1 MAFEWT
7 SVREEII
14 IPEYDGTVDPIDPTE
29 LPPVTYRKKFTPP
42 EPPKK
47 DDGPIFDIV
56 DDPDDSDEKKD
67 EDFEEPD
74 LDNLFDPDEYGADG
88 DDLDPEFHPKPAKD
102 RLEVYPHL
110 DVCKDLKGKAMEDC
124 SKKAIAQLI
133 KTRMKV
139 PSILFDI
146 GEKQGV
152 MMSFIVDKNGNISN
166 VEVLQKTHPALAKEA
181 TRVLNDFPKLNPAV
195 QNGHHVP
202 LKMEVPIILRFTE

>member
-1 MAFEWT
+1 MEDVFITHHYLTNMKTKHQTSLWVSRTNRFLIGLAISLSITLMAFEWT

-42 EPPKK
+42 APPKK

-152 MMSFIVDKNGNISN
+152 MMSFIV
-166 VEVLQKTHPALAKEA
+166 
-181 TRVLNDFPKLNPAV
+181 
-195 QNGHHVP
+195 
-202 LKMEVPIILRFTE
+202 